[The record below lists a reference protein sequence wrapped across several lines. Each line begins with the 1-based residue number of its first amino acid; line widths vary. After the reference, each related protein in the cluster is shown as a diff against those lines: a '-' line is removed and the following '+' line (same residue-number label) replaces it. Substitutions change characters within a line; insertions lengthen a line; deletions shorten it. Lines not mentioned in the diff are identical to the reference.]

1 MIHLLLPPFLL
12 ACLLAEPVS
21 ANCGVL
27 GPRAVIPLLM
37 KWSNP
42 NLLPLP
48 PRPHLLKALSP
59 LHLLQGR
66 FRPLMKTLQPLL
78 NPSRLLASLLLL
90 LVPPLH
96 RL

>member
-27 GPRAVIPLLM
+27 GPRAVIPLRM

-42 NLLPLP
+42 SPLPLP
-48 PRPHLLKALSP
+48 PRHHLLKALFP
-59 LHLLQGR
+59 PRLLQGR
-66 FRPLMKTLQPLL
+66 FKPLTRTLLPLL

-90 LVPPLH
+90 PVPPL
-96 RL
+96 LLL